1 MGFQAYKTRHEGHA
15 AKFTPSSGHCTPICA
30 NRTAEAIATCRLHII
45 DATVTRHTRV
55 PYAPVTRRGWRA
67 VMDRSGSGRGRH
79 PSG

>member
-55 PYAPVTRRGWRA
+55 PYAA
-67 VMDRSGSGRGRH
+67 VMRLGLERCAERAGKG
-79 PSG
+79 